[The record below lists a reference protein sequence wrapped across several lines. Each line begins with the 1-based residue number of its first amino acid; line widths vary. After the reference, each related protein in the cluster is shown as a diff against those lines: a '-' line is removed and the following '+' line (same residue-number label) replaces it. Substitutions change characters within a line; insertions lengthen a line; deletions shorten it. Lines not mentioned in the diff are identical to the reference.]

1 MQPKK
6 SIGAG
11 KFDGVVKAEQIS
23 DDVVQVEQTSD
34 GVVTTEQTSADSK
47 DVAPRRRISDQ
58 TVQNVFL
65 IWLDNNIDDNSA
77 DCRNTISQLRF
88 IVNTINTFTDGDE
101 CIQFLDS
108 IGNEKACMIISSS
121 FGQQI
126 VPRIYNMSQV
136 DSIFIFCDNNEY
148 YEQWTKEWSKIKG
161 VFTEISPICES
172 FKQVAQQCEQNAIP
186 ISFIATSG
194 DISKKRL
201 DQLEPSFMYTQ
212 IIKEVL
218 LTIDFKEEHIQE
230 FIDYC
235 RDVFADNEDELKN
248 IKKFERKYRDQTPIW
263 WYTYEC
269 FLYPMLNRVL

>member
-1 MQPKK
+1 M
-6 SIGAG
+6 
-11 KFDGVVKAEQIS
+11 
-23 DDVVQVEQTSD
+23 
-34 GVVTTEQTSADSK
+34 
-47 DVAPRRRISDQ
+47 
-58 TVQNVFL
+58 
-65 IWLDNNIDDNSA
+65 
-77 DCRNTISQLRF
+77 
-88 IVNTINTFTDGDE
+88 
-101 CIQFLDS
+101 
-108 IGNEKACMIISSS
+108 GNKKACMIISSS
-121 FGQQI
+121 LGQQI
-126 VPRIYNMSQV
+126 VPRIHNMSQV

-201 DQLEPSFMYTQ
+201 HQLKPSFMYTQ
-212 IIKEVL
+212 ILKEVL

-269 FLYPMLNRVL
+269 FLYPMLNRVLRLMNIDIIIKMGFQKNETKNSLNNLS